1 MSNLNVSELI
11 TKLNLT
17 CAAGAEG
24 LTAQINGCYI
34 GDLMSLAMTGVH
46 EDMIWITIQTNI
58 NVVAVASLADGACI
72 IMPDGTMPD
81 DNTKV
86 KADELGIPIL
96 TTPKTAYETAKALAA
111 LGV

>member
-24 LTAQINGCYI
+24 LAGQIN
-34 GDLMSLAMTGVH
+34 
-46 EDMIWITIQTNI
+46 
-58 NVVAVASLADGACI
+58 
-72 IMPDGTMPD
+72 DGTSPD
-81 DNTKV
+81 DNTKA